1 MHISE
6 SLTHVLLG
14 WMKRHVHLHYDQRR
28 RVSGIHRTFAADV
41 ELPGGRPSADRC
53 EAETPEHAGFL
64 EDRRIGDWD
73 DGELPEQQMRVLE
86 LADEFMKAGR
96 YSTAPAGQDAWS
108 KVVNASIKM
117 TRIVTIALTI
127 VGIGAVVARGCL
139 TERDRQ

>member
-1 MHISE
+1 MENS
-6 SLTHVLLG
+6 
-14 WMKRHVHLHYDQRR
+14 
-28 RVSGIHRTFAADV
+28 
-41 ELPGGRPSADRC
+41 
-53 EAETPEHAGFL
+53 
-64 EDRRIGDWD
+64 
-73 DGELPEQQMRVLE
+73 PEQQMRVLE